1 MALERKNDGK
11 GEKQCPSWPQAT
23 YQLLV
28 LGLHD
33 TALFIGSEQL
43 LHLFFQT
50 RESLLLA
57 MENCSF

>member
-1 MALERKNDGK
+1 MALERKSDGK
-11 GEKQCPSWPQAT
+11 REKQCPSWPQAT

-43 LHLFFQT
+43 LHLFQT
-50 RESLLLA
+50 RESLLLV